1 VKNHAPCT
9 QWADKVAARHSKD
22 LTSSERAELEKHAQS
37 CIACANALK
46 DYDAIITQ
54 IRALVE
60 SEPILPLSPRLLDLR
75 EGITVG
81 KLPSMMYAPGMR
93 KEVAHFFVLVVLIVL
108 VVGASFL
115 IIENH
120 HSSSNATI
128 TPLPV
133 TVKHPPTIPPAA
145 LNLPCPS
152 ARDFSDVHRL
162 CQHHEFQ
169 VVNQSRRIQG
179 NKTLTL
185 VAGYAD
191 TSTIVIWSHLDKIT
205 NQEPFF
211 FLEGT
216 LTGQQLPNGQLF
228 ESTSGSTWD
237 TSGQALDDFG
247 SYYLD
252 NIPATIQELRLHLD
266 EKNIHSFPQA
276 SASFDFT
283 LPLHPSRV
291 ALVNQKVTA
300 NGIAIT
306 LREVKVS
313 HVETRID
320 LVSTELSSAVLHENP
335 PSNGPTYFPLTVG
348 HLDLSYESDILNDPL
363 YVNGRNSPMI
373 GLELVITDPHHS
385 LLSLHGE
392 WTLTILPS
400 AIPGSKVPWVFHFTV
415 PA

>member
-1 VKNHAPCT
+1 MKNHASCT
-9 QWADKVAARHSKD
+9 QWAGKVAARHSEG
-22 LTSSERAELEKHAQS
+22 LTSSRRAGLEKHA
-37 CIACANALK
+37 L
-46 DYDAIITQ
+46 
-54 IRALVE
+54 ALV
-60 SEPILPLSPRLLDLR
+60 
-75 EGITVG
+75 
-81 KLPSMMYAPGMR
+81 A
-93 KEVAHFFVLVVLIVL
+93 LIIL

-120 HSSSNATI
+120 HSSANSNI
-128 TPLPV
+128 TPLTV
-133 TVKHPPTIPPAA
+133 TVNHTPTKPPAA

-152 ARDFSDVHRL
+152 ARDFSEVHRL

-169 VVNQSRRIQG
+169 VVNQSRTIQG

-205 NQEPFF
+205 DQEPLFL
-211 FLEGT
+211 LEGT
-216 LTGQQLPNGQLF
+216 LTGQQLPNGQIF
-228 ESTSGSTWD
+228 ESTSGSTLD
-237 TSGQALDDFG
+237 QSGQAQDDFG
-247 SYYLD
+247 NYYLD
-252 NIPATIQELRLHLD
+252 NTSATIQELRLHLD
-266 EKNIHSFPQA
+266 GKIIHSFPQA

-291 ALVNQKVTA
+291 ALVNQRVKA

-320 LVSTELSSAVLHENP
+320 LVSMQLSSAVLRENP

-348 HLDLSYESDILNDPL
+348 HLDLSDESDILNDPL
-363 YVNGRNSPMI
+363 YVNGRNSPVI

-385 LLSLHGE
+385 LLDLQGE
-392 WTLTILPS
+392 WSLTILPS